1 MVWPSWS
8 VLASYTPSI
17 GSSSSLSTECG
28 RWINLKRFKMI
39 ILIFAAGGRW
49 LASSCQWPHEG
60 RTGEMI
66 RNHCGHHWSNHLDH
80 LHIIDHQVN
89 RARRLRKI
97 GKAPPAFPNG
107 WFVLC
112 ESRLSSASSISS
124 IKYHYII
131 IITLKRSS
139 GWESSLSRCSW
150 AQLCRLSRRIRT
162 SRANDD
168 DHPPDNNDDE
178 NDLYIIG
185 AVCLSHFCLIFTP
198 KVTWQ

>member
-1 MVWPSWS
+1 MMEDRHEDQGLGQDFNVNLVLENLKGEIQNVKTIINNIYLTLQSLSKCISSYTAVFNPRFGLTRCFSMVWPSWP

-80 LHIIDHQVN
+80 IHI
-89 RARRLRKI
+89 
-97 GKAPPAFPNG
+97 
-107 WFVLC
+107 
-112 ESRLSSASSISS
+112 
-124 IKYHYII
+124 
-131 IITLKRSS
+131 
-139 GWESSLSRCSW
+139 
-150 AQLCRLSRRIRT
+150 
-162 SRANDD
+162 
-168 DHPPDNNDDE
+168 
-178 NDLYIIG
+178 
-185 AVCLSHFCLIFTP
+185 
-198 KVTWQ
+198 